1 LTLPVLDYG
10 RSDGCSITGGVVYRG
25 CRMPG
30 YHGTYFY
37 GDYCTAMI
45 RSFRLVNG
53 QALDQRDWTAA
64 LGRGIE
70 SISSFGVDADGEVH
84 IVDHGGEIFR
94 ITTAN

>member
-1 LTLPVLDYG
+1 M
-10 RSDGCSITGGVVYRG
+10 YRG

-64 LGRGIE
+64 LARGIG
-70 SISSFGVDADGEVH
+70 SISSFGVDADGEIL
-84 IVDHGGEIFR
+84 IVDYGGAVYR
-94 ITTAN
+94 VQPAP

>member
-1 LTLPVLDYG
+1 VVEYG
-10 RSDGCSITGGVVYRG
+10 RNDGCSITGGVVYRG

-37 GDYCTAMI
+37 GDYCTGMI

-64 LGRGIE
+64 LGRDIG
-70 SISSFGVDADGEVH
+70 SISSFGVDANGEVH
-84 IVDHGGEIFR
+84 IVDHAGAVYR
-94 ITTAN
+94 VDPAP